1 MNNSLVQY
9 ILHLA
14 DNSFI
19 YGHRLSEW
27 CGHGPELEVDMALSN
42 ISLDSIGAA
51 RSFYQYAASIEGNGK
66 TEDSYPYHRDV
77 RAFINVLLVELPNGN
92 FAETMARSLFFD
104 AYQFLFYQELMK
116 SADTQLAAI
125 AEKSLKEVTYH
136 LRFSK
141 EWVIRLG
148 DGTDTSKDKMQQA
161 ITRLWDYTGELFSS
175 SEIELEMLA
184 QGIAPDISLL
194 KETWEKIISDTLEE
208 ATLSYPLRAD
218 GAWFQHGGKTG
229 LHSEHLGY
237 ILAEVQY
244 LQKSFP
250 GAEW

>member
-1 MNNSLVQY
+1 MDNSLLQY

-14 DNSFI
+14 DNAFI

-42 ISLDSIGAA
+42 ISLDNIGAA
-51 RSFYQYAASIEGNGK
+51 RSFYQYAAEIEGNGK

-77 RAFINVLLVELPNGN
+77 RAFCNVLLVELPNGN

-104 AYQFLFYQELMK
+104 TYQLLFYKALANSTDQRI
-116 SADTQLAAI
+116 AAI
-125 AEKSLKEVTYH
+125 AEKSIKEVTYH
-136 LRFSK
+136 VRFSS

-148 DGTDTSKDKMQQA
+148 DGTDESKAKMQAA
-161 ITRLWDYTGELFSS
+161 ITRLWDYTGELFSAS
-175 SEIELEMLA
+175 DIEKEMIA
-184 QGIAPDISLL
+184 KGTAPDIALL
-194 KETWEKIISDTLEE
+194 KPEWEKLIAQTLEE
-208 ATLSYPLRAD
+208 ATLSNPLRAE
-218 GAWFQHGGKTG
+218 GAWFQNGGKKG
-229 LHSEHLGY
+229 LHTEHLGY

-244 LQKSFP
+244 LQKSYP